1 MNFPGEQEFLQ
12 AWRWETVVLVMSVVS
27 SVPKQ
32 AFLLL
37 FDWKRDWEIEGL
49 IPRNSEGSLHLS
61 GLSSKYYK

>member
-12 AWRWETVVLVMSVVS
+12 AWRWETVMLVVLIVS

-49 IPRNSEGSLHLS
+49 NPRNSEVSLQLS
-61 GLSSKYYK
+61 GLSS